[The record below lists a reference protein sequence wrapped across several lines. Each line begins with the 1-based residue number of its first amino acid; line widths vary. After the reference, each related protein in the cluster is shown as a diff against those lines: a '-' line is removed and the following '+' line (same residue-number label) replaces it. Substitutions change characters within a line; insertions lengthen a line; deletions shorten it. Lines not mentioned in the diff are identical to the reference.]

1 MRPLPLAALALLGLA
16 LAACGKPAGDGA
28 GKAPGGTEKVLNL
41 YSARHYDSDQQVYDA
56 FEKKTGIRVRALEMA
71 PAQMIERLKAEG
83 AGSPADVVIIA
94 DAGSLW
100 RAEQA
105 GVFQKVADPKLDAR
119 IPAHLRDSEGRWW
132 AFSRRARVIAYDK
145 AKVRPQ
151 EVATYASIA
160 SPRFRGK
167 VCVRSSDNPYN
178 LSMMSALIEHWG
190 RARAL
195 AWAKGVA
202 ANFARQ
208 PSGGDI
214 DQIRAVAAGACEV
227 ALTNS
232 YYYLRLQGSPDPGD
246 RAAAAKV
253 ALAFP
258 EQAGVGSHVNVSGG
272 GVAAGAPH
280 RDAAIAFLRFLASDE
295 AQAMFARG
303 NNEFTAVPTAP
314 MPPNVAAY
322 AEFKADPIALT
333 KLGEHQAEAQ
343 AVFND
348 AGWR

>member
-1 MRPLPLAALALLGLA
+1 MRPLPLALALISLA
-16 LAACGKPAGDGA
+16 LAACGQPAGGA
-28 GKAPGGTEKVLNL
+28 REAAGSGDKVLNL
-41 YSARHYDSDQQVYDA
+41 YTARHYDSDQQVYDA

-83 AGSPADVVIIA
+83 QGSPADVVIIA

-100 RAEQA
+100 RAEQE
-105 GVFQKVADPKLDAR
+105 GVFQKVADAELDAR
-119 IPAHLRDSEGRWW
+119 IPAHLRDPEGRWW
-132 AFSRRARVIAYDK
+132 AFSRRARVIAYDR
-145 AKVRPQ
+145 ARVRPE
-151 EVATYASIA
+151 EVTTYASIA
-160 SPRFRGK
+160 GPRFLHK

-178 LSMMSALIEHWG
+178 LSMMAALIEHWG

-195 AWAKGVA
+195 EWAKGVE
-202 ANFARQ
+202 ANMARR

-232 YYYLRLQGSPDPGD
+232 YYYLRLQGSPDAGD
-246 RAAAAKV
+246 REAAGKV

-258 EQAGVGSHVNVSGG
+258 EQAGVGAHVNVSGG
-272 GVAAGAPH
+272 GVAANAPH
-280 RDAAIAFLRFLASDE
+280 REAAIAFLRFLASDE
-295 AQAMFARG
+295 AQRIFAEG
-303 NNEFTAVPTAP
+303 NNEFTAAANAP

-322 AEFKADPIALT
+322 ANFKADLIPLSR
-333 KLGEHQAEAQ
+333 LGEHQAEAQ
-343 AVFND
+343 AVFNE